1 MFRPQWRSVKKFV
14 RFFVKKKKLFER
26 SEFFFFRKKVQI
38 LASEVQPAN
47 FLCFVSFLRGK
58 EMKSPCGFSTPS
70 LQMYFKVHPYRRI
83 LTLS

>member
-38 LASEVQPAN
+38 LASEVLPAN
-47 FLCFVSFLRGK
+47 FFCFVSFLRGK
-58 EMKSPCGFSTPS
+58 EMKSPCGLST
-70 LQMYFKVHPYRRI
+70 Q
-83 LTLS
+83 

>member
-47 FLCFVSFLRGK
+47 FFCFVFFVRAK
-58 EMKSPCGFSTPS
+58 KMKSPCGLS
-70 LQMYFKVHPYRRI
+70 LNKSISPRT
-83 LTLS
+83 TLPDCSA

>member
-47 FLCFVSFLRGK
+47 FYRTKSSTTRLCFVSFLRGK
-58 EMKSPCGFSTPS
+58 EMKSPCGLST
-70 LQMYFKVHPYRRI
+70 Q
-83 LTLS
+83 